1 MDTYQ
6 MTDIHMHI
14 IPGVDDGSFTM
25 EMSETMLMMS
35 WLQGVR
41 TVFATPHSSAFLSD
55 SDLVWE
61 QYRLLKERTERLAFP
76 MQS

>member
-1 MDTYQ
+1 MHRKR

-41 TVFATPHSSAFLSD
+41 TVFATPRSSAFLSD

>member
-35 WLQGVR
+35 WLQGGADGLCDAAQLGVPFGFGSGMGAIP
-41 TVFATPHSSAFLSD
+41 V
-55 SDLVWE
+55 
-61 QYRLLKERTERLAFP
+61 RLAFP

>member
-41 TVFATPHSSAFLSD
+41 ILNSLEMSA
-55 SDLVWE
+55 E
-61 QYRLLKERTERLAFP
+61 GKRNHGR
-76 MQS
+76 